1 MKKIASIAVALLA
14 AASLCA
20 ASMISQPAATVN
32 LIRNEVITM
41 DQLDEQVARLEAA
54 GAQNVNPLD
63 ALQTL
68 INDRVFLQGAERDG
82 VVITDSQLSSNYN
95 QVYNNAVQ
103 QAAQYGQTLTRED
116 FDAEVIRQFGSMD
129 AYMDAL
135 RNQAI
140 MQTYLYQ
147 EKGTEIQN
155 SITAP
160 TEDEISSFYRQNQ
173 QQFFQPE
180 NVRLAH
186 IYMAKAAADAE
197 NAEEV
202 NAEKKAAIEA
212 ISADIKSGA
221 TTFEASVPLSE
232 DAASVPNGGEIGWL
246 AYNDAGAR
254 QGFGDAFCDAVLAM
268 QPGQVSDVLESNVGY
283 HIVKVSV
290 HNPAKILT
298 LDDNIAPDQNVTV
311 RQFISQLLTER
322 QMQVASS
329 QALQDM
335 VEELRSE
342 ARINILYNGT
352 AN

>member
-1 MKKIASIAVALLA
+1 MSIIEVKDLSFSYTKEIEALKKVSFKIEKGSYTTIIGHNGSGKSTIAKLLA
-14 AASLCA
+14 GL
-20 ASMISQPAATVN
+20 
-32 LIRNEVITM
+32 L
-41 DQLDEQVARLEAA
+41 
-54 GAQNVNPLD
+54 
-63 ALQTL
+63 
-68 INDRVFLQGAERDG
+68 
-82 VVITDSQLSSNYN
+82 
-95 QVYNNAVQ
+95 
-103 QAAQYGQTLTRED
+103 
-116 FDAEVIRQFGSMD
+116 
-129 AYMDAL
+129 
-135 RNQAI
+135 
-140 MQTYLYQ
+140 
-147 EKGTEIQN
+147 
-155 SITAP
+155 
-160 TEDEISSFYRQNQ
+160 
-173 QQFFQPE
+173 
-180 NVRLAH
+180 
-186 IYMAKAAADAE
+186 
-197 NAEEV
+197 
-202 NAEKKAAIEA
+202 
-212 ISADIKSGA
+212 
-221 TTFEASVPLSE
+221 
-232 DAASVPNGGEIGWL
+232 VPNGGEIGWL

>member
-1 MKKIASIAVALLA
+1 MKKIASIAAALLA

-155 SITAP
+155 SITA
-160 TEDEISSFYRQNQ
+160 
-173 QQFFQPE
+173 
-180 NVRLAH
+180 
-186 IYMAKAAADAE
+186 